1 MAPVK
6 SEPATEMSDFEK
18 QRLANI
24 AERDALLKK
33 ISLEAQSAGLLS
45 KTPAPKAGQSQR
57 KKAAPKRAKREKDAA
72 PVPRRSSA
80 RLAGITPDSEIAK
93 RKAEEAY
100 EAEKLQIEA
109 KRRRVAG
116 DLRMDEIGVKGKWE
130 ALTLDS
136 LATSGPAKYER
147 TFGDEDIKKTTN
159 KDLKIMREKMSGLNL
174 WDAWEPNR
182 IRITSERIYTML
194 FHPTESKP
202 LIFAGDKI
210 GNLGILDASQ
220 DGPGDDEEQDPVI
233 TTIKPH
239 SRPLA
244 AMYIHSSTPSKLY
257 TASYDSSIRQLDL
270 EKSVA
275 TEAYVADDS
284 GLSGVDMSPEDPH
297 TLYFSTLN
305 GVVGRYDTR
314 NNASKPD
321 SSTNDDESY
330 SADEWQL
337 ADNKI
342 GGFSICPTKPQYIA
356 TASLDRTMKVWD
368 LRFLSKKT
376 PRAVAEHISPLS
388 VSHAAFNSVGQIA
401 TSSYDNTVKLYNF
414 GTFDLKSRKSTET
427 LTIEPDA
434 VIDHNCQ
441 TGRWVTILRPQWQ
454 AAPQSSVQRFCIA
467 NMNRFVDIYTAKG
480 EQLAQLG
487 GEGITAVPAVSV
499 FHPTKDWVV
508 GGTGS
513 GKVCL
518 WM

>member
-45 KTPAPKAGQSQR
+45 KTPAPKAGQSHK

-100 EAEKLQIEA
+100 EAEKLQMEA

-130 ALTLDS
+130 ALSLDS

-159 KDLKIMREKMSGLNL
+159 KDLKIMRERMSGLNL

-182 IRITSERIYTML
+182 
-194 FHPTESKP
+194 
-202 LIFAGDKI
+202 DKV

-220 DGPGDDEEQDPVI
+220 DGPGDDEEEDPVI

-239 SRPLA
+239 SRPIA
-244 AMYIHSSTPSKLY
+244 AMHIHSSAPSKLY
-257 TASYDSSIRQLDL
+257 TASYDTSIRQLDL

-275 TEAYVADDS
+275 TEAFVADDF
-284 GLSGVDMSPEDPH
+284 GLSGVDMSPEDSH

-314 NNASKPD
+314 NNVTKRD
-321 SSTNDDESY
+321 GSTNNDKSY

-337 ADNKI
+337 SDNKI
-342 GGFSICPTKPQYIA
+342 GGFSVCPTKPQYIA

-401 TSSYDNTVKLYNF
+401 TSSYDNTLKLYNF

-434 VIDHNCQ
+434 MIDHNCQ
-441 TGRWVTILRPQWQ
+441 TGRWVT
-454 AAPQSSVQRFCIA
+454 
-467 NMNRFVDIYTAKG
+467 M
-480 EQLAQLG
+480 
-487 GEGITAVPAVSV
+487 
-499 FHPTKDWVV
+499 
-508 GGTGS
+508 
-513 GKVCL
+513 
-518 WM
+518 

>member
-1 MAPVK
+1 M
-6 SEPATEMSDFEK
+6 EMSDFEK
-18 QRLANI
+18 QRAANI

-45 KTPAPKAGQSQR
+45 KAPAPKRTQSDK
-57 KKAAPKRAKREKDAA
+57 KKAPLKKVKREKEAA
-72 PVPRRSSA
+72 PVPRRTSA
-80 RLAGITPDSEIAK
+80 RLAGLTPDSEIAK
-93 RKAEEAY
+93 RKAEEAS
-100 EAEKLQIEA
+100 EAEKLQMEA

-130 ALTLDS
+130 SSTLGS
-136 LATSGPAKYER
+136 LVTSGPAKYER
-147 TFGDEDIKKTTN
+147 TFGEEDIKKTAD
-159 KDLKIMREKMSGLNL
+159 KDLKALREKMSGLNL

-182 IRITSERIYTML
+182 IKITPERVYSMT

-202 LIFAGDKI
+202 LMFAGDKI
-210 GNLGILDASQ
+210 GSLGILDASQ
-220 DGPGDDEEQDPVI
+220 TAPGDDDDEDPVI
-233 TTIKPH
+233 TTIKLH
-239 SRPLA
+239 SRPIA
-244 AMYIHSSTPSKLY
+244 AMYTHSSSPSKLY
-257 TASYDSSIRQLDL
+257 TASHDSSIRQLDL
-270 EKSVA
+270 EKSLA
-275 TEAYVADDS
+275 TEAYVSDGS
-284 GLSGVDMSPEDPH
+284 GLSGVDMAPNDPH

-305 GVVGRYDTR
+305 GVFGRYDTR
-314 NNASKPD
+314 KNGKKGNSKD
-321 SSTNDDESY
+321 EESY
-330 SADEWQL
+330 NADEWQL

-368 LRFLSKKT
+368 LRYLSKKT
-376 PRAVAEHISPLS
+376 PTAVAEHTSPLS

-401 TSSYDNTVKLYNF
+401 TSSYDNTLKTYNF
-414 GTFDLKSRKSTET
+414 GTFDSKPRKNNET
-427 LTIEPDA
+427 LTIEPDV
-434 VIDHNCQ
+434 VINHNCQ

-467 NMNRFVDIYTAKG
+467 SMSRFVDIYTSKG

-487 GEGITAVPAVSV
+487 GADGLITAVPAVAV
-499 FHPTKDWVV
+499 FHPTQDWVV

>member
-1 MAPVK
+1 
-6 SEPATEMSDFEK
+6 
-18 QRLANI
+18 
-24 AERDALLKK
+24 
-33 ISLEAQSAGLLS
+33 
-45 KTPAPKAGQSQR
+45 
-57 KKAAPKRAKREKDAA
+57 
-72 PVPRRSSA
+72 
-80 RLAGITPDSEIAK
+80 
-93 RKAEEAY
+93 
-100 EAEKLQIEA
+100 
-109 KRRRVAG
+109 
-116 DLRMDEIGVKGKWE
+116 
-130 ALTLDS
+130 
-136 LATSGPAKYER
+136 
-147 TFGDEDIKKTTN
+147 
-159 KDLKIMREKMSGLNL
+159 
-174 WDAWEPNR
+174 
-182 IRITSERIYTML
+182 ML

-441 TGRWVTILRPQWQ
+441 TGRWVT
-454 AAPQSSVQRFCIA
+454 
-467 NMNRFVDIYTAKG
+467 M
-480 EQLAQLG
+480 
-487 GEGITAVPAVSV
+487 
-499 FHPTKDWVV
+499 
-508 GGTGS
+508 
-513 GKVCL
+513 
-518 WM
+518 